1 VIGQVALSFALLV
14 GAGLMIRSFLA
25 MTRAD
30 PGYAANE
37 LASASIDLPATRYET
52 PARQKQFF
60 DRLFERLAS
69 MNGIARAA
77 GIDIMPQTAGNDTYA
92 YPEGSPP
99 EPGTQGFNAQLR
111 FVTPGYFDAMGI
123 PLRRGRTFSAGD
135 VVEGCG
141 GMAACGSGVVIID
154 EPFAE
159 EIFPGQDAVGRRIVV
174 DLGEP
179 AHVEIVGVVGGVL
192 HWSPADG
199 RFGTMYFPF
208 GASPRASLQ
217 VALRAASDADAAL
230 AALRA
235 AVAEID
241 PQLPLA
247 EVNRMSDLLAAS
259 VAGPRVR
266 ARLLGGFAG
275 AALLLAAAGLYGVLA
290 CFVTERRRELGVRL
304 ALGADAA
311 GVVRLVVRQG
321 MRLVLLGLAVGVLAA
336 AGMSRALQGLLFGVT
351 ASDPVSFGAVG
362 LILAAVALPA
372 CLLPAWRATRVDPI
386 EVMRAE

>member
-1 VIGQVALSFALLV
+1 
-14 GAGLMIRSFLA
+14 
-25 MTRAD
+25 
-30 PGYAANE
+30 
-37 LASASIDLPATRYET
+37 
-52 PARQKQFF
+52 
-60 DRLFERLAS
+60 
-69 MNGIARAA
+69 
-77 GIDIMPQTAGNDTYA
+77 
-92 YPEGSPP
+92 
-99 EPGTQGFNAQLR
+99 
-111 FVTPGYFDAMGI
+111 
-123 PLRRGRTFSAGD
+123 
-135 VVEGCG
+135 
-141 GMAACGSGVVIID
+141 
-154 EPFAE
+154 
-159 EIFPGQDAVGRRIVV
+159 
-174 DLGEP
+174 
-179 AHVEIVGVVGGVL
+179 
-192 HWSPADG
+192 
-199 RFGTMYFPF
+199 
-208 GASPRASLQ
+208 
-217 VALRAASDADAAL
+217 
-230 AALRA
+230 
-235 AVAEID
+235 VAEID